1 MGLYEAL
8 NHALVLV
15 LQLSMPVIVAATV
28 VGLLIGLLQAL
39 TQIQDQTLPH
49 AVKLVA
55 VAATIMLLGGALT
68 AQLVGFADEVFARIA
83 GSGR

>member
-1 MGLYEAL
+1 MGLYDAL

-15 LQLSMPVIVAATV
+15 LQLSMPVIIAATA
-28 VGLLIGLLQAL
+28 VGLVIGLLRAL

-49 AVKLVA
+49 AVKLIA
-55 VAATIMLLGGALT
+55 VAATIMILGGALT
-68 AQLVGFADEVFARIA
+68 AQLVGFADDVFARIA

>member
-1 MGLYEAL
+1 MVLYEAL

-15 LQLSMPVIVAATV
+15 MQLSLPVIIAATA
-28 VGLLIGLLQAL
+28 VGLLIGLIQAL

-55 VAATIMLLGGALT
+55 VAITIMVLGAALT
-68 AQLVGFADEVFARIA
+68 SQLVGFADDVFSRIA